1 MHDASD
7 GAIEDVDIAGMQEYL
22 DSTDVVF
29 AVLFGSHAT
38 GTADATSDVDIALR
52 FPDEMAAIERFRR
65 RNRIDAELQQYAAGF
80 VDVSDLEELPVHV
93 AHAAL
98 RDGIVVAGEMSTAY
112 REEVE
117 QEYEATA
124 GERAAQREELIERLA
139 SGDM

>member
-38 GTADATSDVDIALR
+38 RTADGTSDVDIALR
-52 FPDEMAAIERFRR
+52 FPDEMADIERFRR

-98 RDGIVVAGEMSTAY
+98 QNGIVVAGEMSTAY
-112 REEVE
+112 RDGVK